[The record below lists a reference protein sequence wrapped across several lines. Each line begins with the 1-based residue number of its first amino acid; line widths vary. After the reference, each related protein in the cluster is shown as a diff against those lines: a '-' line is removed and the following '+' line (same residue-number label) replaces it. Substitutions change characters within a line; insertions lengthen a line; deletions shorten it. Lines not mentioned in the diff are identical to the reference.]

1 VQSSISVLKN
11 LPNDVRLERLE
22 ALVYAS
28 ETLNK
33 AQDLDGILFSILDL
47 VQVQLDC
54 ERATVFLLD
63 QRTGKLHARQM
74 IGSER
79 IEIILER
86 SVGIAGSVFDTSESV
101 LINDVQSDKRFNREI
116 DVRTGFLTKTMLCV
130 PLRKVGGET
139 IGVLQAINTR
149 SNVFSETCLIYLES
163 FASVAAVAVEREQLV
178 QNAMRMKL
186 LSTELELARKIQQR
200 LLPSSGKIKLQE
212 PFSAFGL
219 SQSCYDVGGDA
230 YDAIVLP
237 SGECVFWVADV
248 SGKGIGA
255 ALLMN
260 SLQTELRALVHAER
274 DLSKLA
280 KALNERINE
289 VAPIGTYATLFLG
302 IINAKENRLSYLNAG
317 HVSPVW
323 LNPQTNET
331 RDFKPGGL
339 PIGLFPSGEY
349 DVFDTAFGGGE
360 RIAIFSD
367 GVTDAVNTNDEIF
380 EDNGLKESFDKTIS
394 KDVEGIGKEFFEI
407 LDRYRMGA
415 SATDDTTFLVVG
427 LS

>member
-1 VQSSISVLKN
+1 MQSSISVLKN

-33 AQDLDGILFSILDL
+33 AQDLDEILFSILDL
-47 VQVQLDC
+47 VQEQLNC

-63 QRTGKLHARQM
+63 RRTNKLHARQM

-86 SVGIAGSVFDTSESV
+86 GVGIAGIVFETSQSLV
-101 LINDVQSDKRFNREI
+101 INDVQSDDRFNREI
-116 DVRTGFLTKTMLCV
+116 DLRTGFMTKTMLCV
-130 PLRKVGGET
+130 PLRKVGSET

-149 SNVFSETCLIYLES
+149 GDVFSETCLVYLES

-178 QNAMRMKL
+178 QNAMRVKM

-200 LLPSSGKIKLQE
+200 LLPSQGNIKLQE
-212 PFSAFGL
+212 PFSAWGL

-230 YDAIVLP
+230 YDVIVLP

-260 SLQTELRALVHAER
+260 SLQTELRALVHAEK

-302 IINAKENRLSYLNAG
+302 LINAKENRLSYVNAG

-331 RDFKPGGL
+331 REFKPGGL

-349 DVFDTAFGGGE
+349 DVFDTTFSSTE

-380 EDNGLKESFDKTIS
+380 EDNGLAKSLKKS
-394 KDVEGIGKEFFEI
+394 PRKMLK
-407 LDRYRMGA
+407 A
-415 SATDDTTFLVVG
+415 SAQSFLKYSTVIAWAHPQATTPRFW
-427 LS
+427 LSG